1 MENELDVNE
10 KALSGIRKS
19 DEIVAYLNEHIGGFE
34 PTNDEIEFFETYLKL
49 NKKGKV
55 KLGGFLLFLMFA
67 ITLGIFLN
75 ATSFAMT
82 FQHYTVL
89 GLLLYG
95 GLLGA
100 QLLAYIAIL
109 RKLKVGK
116 FLLLIQY
123 VLFLA
128 INIFSFT
135 PSAIGSIIVTVLMI
149 TYVLTSKRVKFTLV
163 ERLSKDAVHY
173 E

>member
-10 KALSGIRKS
+10 KALSGTWKS
-19 DEIVAYLNEHIGGFE
+19 DEIVAYLNEHIEGFD
-34 PTNDEIEFFETYLKL
+34 PTNEETEFFETHLKL

-55 KLGGFLLFLMFA
+55 KLGGFLLFLTFA
-67 ITLGIFLN
+67 ITLGILIN
-75 ATSFAMT
+75 VTSFAMT

-95 GLLGA
+95 GLLGS
-100 QLLAYIAIL
+100 QLLAYISIL
-109 RKLKVGK
+109 RKLKIGK
-116 FLLLIQY
+116 ILLLIQY
-123 VLFLA
+123 ILFLT

-135 PSAIGSIIVTVLMI
+135 PSAIGSIIITVLMI